1 MFHKLMIAL
10 GYSAYIAQGGDWGS
24 VISRRMAQFYPANC
38 KAIHLNMLFTIGTP
52 RLMKGPLVW
61 FKWVTL
67 IGPIFLYDKRDI
79 NALKNLQKFIDEGT
93 GYQVP

>member
-1 MFHKLMIAL
+1 
-10 GYSAYIAQGGDWGS
+10 
-24 VISRRMAQFYPANC
+24 MAQFYPANC